1 MNELE
6 IKVTISHRYGRWTM
20 LGTRGTGEFV
30 GGGGGKKMETLFE
43 EADPT
48 PERLIEVADALGE
61 DASRVLRER
70 FREMAESAEEAL
82 ASAHQ
87 DAERA
92 ATSTRER
99 IASKSVI
106 AHEARRIA
114 EQFPTLV
121 ESSDI
126 PF

>member
-1 MNELE
+1 M
-6 IKVTISHRYGRWTM
+6 K
-20 LGTRGTGEFV
+20 
-30 GGGGGKKMETLFE
+30 TLFE

-48 PERLIEVADALGE
+48 PERLIE

-70 FREMAESAEEAL
+70 FREVAESAEEAL
-82 ASAHQ
+82 SSAHQ

-99 IASKSVI
+99 IAAKSVA

-114 EQFPTLV
+114 EQFQVPV
-121 ESSDI
+121 ESDDHI